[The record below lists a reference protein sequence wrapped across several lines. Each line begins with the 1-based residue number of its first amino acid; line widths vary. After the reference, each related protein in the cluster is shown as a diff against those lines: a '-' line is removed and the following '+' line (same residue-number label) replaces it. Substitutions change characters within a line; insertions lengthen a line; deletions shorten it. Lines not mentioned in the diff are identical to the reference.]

1 MSDLEKQ
8 IEDAER
14 ALNNAVKKLGTV
26 TGKSAQGAENEY
38 GQAYQTLTRL
48 GARPK
53 LKKRY
58 RS

>member
-26 TGKSAQGAENEY
+26 TGKVRR
-38 GQAYQTLTRL
+38 GQKMNMAKRTRHSLDL
-48 GARPK
+48 G
-53 LKKRY
+53 LDL
-58 RS
+58 S

>member
-1 MSDLEKQ
+1 MNEIEKQ
-8 IEDAER
+8 IEDAEK
-14 ALNNAVKKLGTV
+14 ALNNAVKKLATV